1 MRTQGFSRE
10 GGIFMETKN
19 LKEKYIHVRIEK
31 DFKEQVTKKAKEKG
45 LTLSTLVN
53 MLLREWYAK

>member
-1 MRTQGFSRE
+1 
-10 GGIFMETKN
+10 METKN